1 MNEQRFYIASRE
13 TGSMRDDLPLWASAI
28 ENPMALAEAAPA
40 KVTRQDITSVPG
52 AFQLHNVLTKA
63 ECEQFITTTETLGY
77 TDDAAVSLPRS
88 IRHNNNLT
96 WVADDTTTDLI
107 WQRCKNLFTDTKN
120 HFAGKKP
127 LGING
132 RCRFYRYQQGD
143 FFSTHTDGSW
153 PGSRI
158 IDGELVSNAY
168 DDRWSMYTFLI
179 FLSDDYQGGHTQFLV
194 NSENPELPAR
204 GRASATTVNVRT
216 PAGSVLCFPHGTH
229 PLHCLHGSEDIS
241 QGTKYIVR
249 SDVLF
254 EL

>member
-1 MNEQRFYIASRE
+1 MNKQQFFIAARE
-13 TGSMRDDLPLWASAI
+13 AGSMRTDLPLWGANS
-28 ENPMALAEAAPA
+28 ENPMALNDVSPLPVVRE
-40 KVTRQDITSVPG
+40 DIDSVPG
-52 AFQLHNVLTKA
+52 AFQLHNVLSKA
-63 ECEQFITTTETLGY
+63 ECQNIIQATETLGY

-88 IRHNNNLT
+88 VRHNNNLT
-96 WVADDTTTDLI
+96 WVADDTTVDNI
-107 WQRCKNLFTDTKN
+107 WQRCKNAFTDDHQ
-120 HFAGKKP
+120 HFFGKKP
-127 LGING
+127 LGLNG
-132 RCRFYRYQQGD
+132 RWRFYKYQQGD

-158 IDGELVSNAY
+158 VDGELIANAY

-179 FLSDDYQGGHTQFLV
+179 FLTDDYEGGHTQFLV

-204 GRASATTVNVRT
+204 GRAKSHTVNVRT

-229 PLHCLHGSEDIS
+229 PLHCLHGSEDIAA
-241 QGTKYIVR
+241 GTKYIIR

>member
-1 MNEQRFYIASRE
+1 MNKQQFFIAARE
-13 TGSMRDDLPLWASAI
+13 SGSMRNDLPLWGAKI
-28 ENPMALAEAAPA
+28 ENPMALSDASPKHVVRE
-40 KVTRQDITSVPG
+40 DISSVPG
-52 AFQLHNVLTKA
+52 AFQLHNVLSKE
-63 ECEQFITTTETLGY
+63 ECQKMIQATEELGY

-88 IRHNNNLT
+88 VRHNNNLT
-96 WVADDTTTDLI
+96 WVADDTTVDMI
-107 WQRCKNLFTDTKN
+107 WQRCKDKFNDKHN
-120 HFAGKKP
+120 HFFGKQP
-127 LGING
+127 LGLNG
-132 RCRFYRYQQGD
+132 RCRFYKYQQGD

-158 IDGELVSNAY
+158 VDGELISNAY

-179 FLSDDYQGGHTQFLV
+179 FLTDDYEGGHTQFLV

-204 GRASATTVNVRT
+204 GQANSETVNVRT

-229 PLHCLHGSEDIS
+229 PLHCLHGSESIVT
-241 QGTKYIVR
+241 GTKYIIR